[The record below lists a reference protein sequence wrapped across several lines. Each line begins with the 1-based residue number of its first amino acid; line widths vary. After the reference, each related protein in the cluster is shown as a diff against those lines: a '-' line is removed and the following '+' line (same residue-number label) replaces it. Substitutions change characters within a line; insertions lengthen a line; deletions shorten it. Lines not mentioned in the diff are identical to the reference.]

1 MPIIIVAIVSTSI
14 FGGYIAEE
22 TDTHKKLAWYF
33 EREAGITE
41 RAAELESKKAIQE
54 LIEASSCARQ

>member
-22 TDTHKKLAWYF
+22 TDTHKKLA
-33 EREAGITE
+33 
-41 RAAELESKKAIQE
+41 
-54 LIEASSCARQ
+54 